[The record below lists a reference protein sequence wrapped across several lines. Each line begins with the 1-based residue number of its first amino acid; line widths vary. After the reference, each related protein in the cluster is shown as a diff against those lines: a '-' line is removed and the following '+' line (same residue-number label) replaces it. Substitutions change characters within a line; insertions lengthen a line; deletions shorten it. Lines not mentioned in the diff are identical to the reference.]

1 MCQLNLQNLPRNI
14 AIDGPAASGKS
25 TIGTL
30 VANKIGYMCLDTGI
44 MYRAVAFQALK
55 EGLNISDEA
64 QISSLAERIEIDIL
78 PASSQDGRQF
88 DVMINGEDH
97 TWDIRSTKVNAVVSE
112 VSVYSGVR
120 QAMTLQQ
127 RKIAEKG
134 KIVMIGRDIGTVVL
148 PDADLKI
155 YLDASVEVRAQR
167 RYIEDLSHGK
177 DACLED
183 VIESLRHRD
192 EIDSGRAIA
201 PLKPADDAVIIDS
214 DKMTVYEVVEYVM
227 GLLERCRRQES
238 QPIG

>member
-1 MCQLNLQNLPRNI
+1 MCQLKLDHLPRTI

-55 EGLNISDEA
+55 EGIGISDEA
-64 QISSLAERIEIDIL
+64 EVTKLADRIEIDIL
-78 PASSQDGRQF
+78 PATGQDGRQF

-97 TWDIRSTKVNAVVSE
+97 TWDIRTTSVNATVSE
-112 VSVYSGVR
+112 VSVYPGVR
-120 QAMTLQQ
+120 KAMTIQQ

-134 KIVMIGRDIGTVVL
+134 KVVMLGRDIGTVVL
-148 PDADLKI
+148 PKAELKI

-183 VIESLRHRD
+183 VVESLRHRD
-192 EIDSGRAIA
+192 EIDSSRAVA
-201 PLKPADDAVIIDS
+201 PLKAAEDAVIIDS
-214 DKMTVYEVVEYVM
+214 DKMTVYEVVEFVM
-227 GLLERCRRQES
+227 DLLEKRE
-238 QPIG
+238 

>member
-1 MCQLNLQNLPRNI
+1 MCQAKLQRLPKNI
-14 AIDGPAASGKS
+14 AIDGPAASGKT
-25 TIGTL
+25 TIGTI

-44 MYRAVAFQALK
+44 MYRAVALQALK
-55 EGLNISDEA
+55 EGIKIADETA
-64 QISSLAERIEIDIL
+64 VTHLAERIAIDIQ
-78 PASSQDGRQF
+78 PATSEDGRQF

-97 TWDIRSTKVNAVVSE
+97 TWDIRAAAVNAVVSE
-112 VSVYSGVR
+112 VSAYPGVR
-120 QAMTLQQ
+120 RAMTVQQ

-148 PDADLKI
+148 PDAELKI

-167 RYIEDLSHGK
+167 RYVEDLSHGK

-201 PLKPADDAVIIDS
+201 PLKAADDAIIIDS
-214 DKMTVYEVVEYVM
+214 DKMTVYEVVEFVM
-227 GLLERCRRQES
+227 GLLDNR
-238 QPIG
+238 G

>member
-1 MCQLNLQNLPRNI
+1 MCQPDLHKLPRNI

-55 EGLNISDEA
+55 EGIDIADKEA
-64 QISSLAERIEIDIL
+64 VERLAERIEINIR
-78 PASSQDGRQF
+78 PASSKDGRQF
-88 DVMINGEDH
+88 DVIINGGDH
-97 TWDIRSTKVNAVVSE
+97 TWDIRTPEVNAVVSE
-112 VSVYSGVR
+112 VSVYAGVR
-120 QAMTLQQ
+120 RAMTLQQ

-134 KIVMIGRDIGTVVL
+134 RIVMIGQDIGTVVL
-148 PDADLKI
+148 PDAELKI

-177 DACLED
+177 DVCLQD

-192 EIDSGRAIA
+192 EIDSGRALA
-201 PLKPADDAVIIDS
+201 PLKAAEDAVVIDS

-227 GLLERCRRQES
+227 GLLKQR
-238 QPIG
+238 G

>member
-1 MCQLNLQNLPRNI
+1 MGPTKPFYRSKLTVCQLNLQNLPRNI

-97 TWDIRSTKVNAVVSE
+97 TGTFAARKSTRLFRKCLSIPACA
-112 VSVYSGVR
+112 R
-120 QAMTLQQ
+120 Q
-127 RKIAEKG
+127 
-134 KIVMIGRDIGTVVL
+134 
-148 PDADLKI
+148 
-155 YLDASVEVRAQR
+155 
-167 RYIEDLSHGK
+167 
-177 DACLED
+177 
-183 VIESLRHRD
+183 
-192 EIDSGRAIA
+192 
-201 PLKPADDAVIIDS
+201 
-214 DKMTVYEVVEYVM
+214 
-227 GLLERCRRQES
+227 
-238 QPIG
+238 

>member
-1 MCQLNLQNLPRNI
+1 MCEQKLHNLPKNI

-30 VANKIGYMCLDTGI
+30 IANKIGYMCLDTGI

-55 EGLNISDEA
+55 EGINVDDEE
-64 QISSLAERIEIDIL
+64 QVTKLAERIKIDIL

-88 DVMINGEDH
+88 DVIINGEDH
-97 TWDIRSTKVNAVVSE
+97 SWDIRATAVNAVVSE
-112 VSVYSGVR
+112 VSVYPGVR

-148 PDADLKI
+148 PDADMKI

-167 RYIEDLSHGK
+167 RYIEDLGRGK
-177 DACLED
+177 DVCLED
-183 VIESLRHRD
+183 VVNSLRHRD
-192 EIDSGRAIA
+192 EIDSGRAVA
-201 PLKPADDAVIIDS
+201 PLKAAEDAIMIDS
-214 DKMTVYEVVEYVM
+214 DRMTVYEVVEHVM
-227 GLLERCRRQES
+227 KLLEKR
-238 QPIG
+238 G

>member
-1 MCQLNLQNLPRNI
+1 MCQLKLHHLPRTI

-44 MYRAVAFQALK
+44 MYRAVAFQAIK
-55 EGLNISDEA
+55 DGIEIADEA
-64 QISSLAERIEIDIL
+64 AVTGLAERIEIDIL
-78 PASSQDGRQF
+78 PATNQDGRQF

-97 TWDIRSTKVNAVVSE
+97 TWDIRTASVNAVVSE
-112 VSVYSGVR
+112 VSVYPGVR
-120 QAMTLQQ
+120 NAMTIQQ

-134 KIVMIGRDIGTVVL
+134 GIVMLGRDIGTVVL
-148 PDADLKI
+148 PNAELKI

-177 DACLED
+177 DACLEE

-192 EIDSGRAIA
+192 EIDSGRAVA
-201 PLKPADDAVIIDS
+201 PLKAAEDAVVIDS
-214 DKMTVYEVVEYVM
+214 DKMTVYEVVEFVM
-227 GLLERCRRQES
+227 DLLKKR
-238 QPIG
+238 G

>member
-1 MCQLNLQNLPRNI
+1 MCQLKLDHLPRTI

-55 EGLNISDEA
+55 EGIAISDEA
-64 QISSLAERIEIDIL
+64 EVTKLADQIEIDIL
-78 PASSQDGRQF
+78 PATSQDGRQF

-97 TWDIRSTKVNAVVSE
+97 TWDIRTAAVNATVSE
-112 VSVYSGVR
+112 VSVYPGVR
-120 QAMTLQQ
+120 RAMTVQQ
-127 RKIAEKG
+127 RRIAEKG
-134 KIVMIGRDIGTVVL
+134 KIVMLGRDIGTVVL
-148 PDADLKI
+148 PDAELKI

-183 VIESLRHRD
+183 VVESLRHRD
-192 EIDSGRAIA
+192 EIDSSRAVA
-201 PLKPADDAVIIDS
+201 PLKAAEDAVIIDS

-227 GLLERCRRQES
+227 DLLEKRE
-238 QPIG
+238 

>member
-1 MCQLNLQNLPRNI
+1 MCQPKLPRLPKNI
-14 AIDGPAASGKS
+14 AIDGPAASGKT
-25 TIGTL
+25 TIGTI

-55 EGLNISDEA
+55 EGIEIADETVVTR
-64 QISSLAERIEIDIL
+64 LAERIAIDIQ
-78 PASSQDGRQF
+78 PATSEDGRQF

-97 TWDIRSTKVNAVVSE
+97 TWDIRTAAVNATVSE
-112 VSVYSGVR
+112 VSVYLGVR
-120 QAMTLQQ
+120 RAMTVQQ

-148 PDADLKI
+148 PDAELKI

-201 PLKPADDAVIIDS
+201 PLKAADDAIVIDS
-214 DKMTVYEVVEYVM
+214 DKMTVYEVVEFVM
-227 GLLERCRRQES
+227 GLLEKRD
-238 QPIG
+238 

>member
-1 MCQLNLQNLPRNI
+1 MCLHDQHNLPRI
-14 AIDGPAASGKS
+14 ITIDGPAASGKT

-55 EGLNISDEA
+55 EGIEIADGASVTG
-64 QISSLAERIEIDIL
+64 LAERIEIDIL

-88 DVMINGEDH
+88 DVIINGEDH
-97 TWDIRSTKVNAVVSE
+97 TWDIRTSAVNAVVSE
-112 VSVYSGVR
+112 VSVYPGVR
-120 QAMTLQQ
+120 QAMTVQQ

-134 KIVMIGRDIGTVVL
+134 KIVMLGRDIGTVVL

-177 DACLED
+177 DVCLEE
-183 VIESLRHRD
+183 VISSLRHRD
-192 EIDSGRAIA
+192 ELDSGRAIA
-201 PLKPADDAVIIDS
+201 PLKAADDAIIIDS
-214 DKMTVYEVVEYVM
+214 DQMTVYEVVEYVM
-227 GLLERCRRQES
+227 GLLEKQS
-238 QPIG
+238 

>member
-1 MCQLNLQNLPRNI
+1 MCQKKLQHLPRNI
-14 AIDGPAASGKS
+14 AIDGPAASGKT

-44 MYRAVAFQALK
+44 MYRAVALQALK
-55 EGLNISDEA
+55 EGIKIADETA
-64 QISSLAERIEIDIL
+64 VTRLAERIAIDIQ
-78 PASSQDGRQF
+78 PATSEDGRQF

-97 TWDIRSTKVNAVVSE
+97 TWDIRAAAVNAVVSE
-112 VSVYSGVR
+112 VSAYPGVR
-120 QAMTLQQ
+120 RAMTVQQ

-148 PDADLKI
+148 PDAELKI

-167 RYIEDLSHGK
+167 RYVEDLSHGK

-201 PLKPADDAVIIDS
+201 PLKAADDAIIIDS
-214 DKMTVYEVVEYVM
+214 DKMTVYEVVEFVM
-227 GLLERCRRQES
+227 GLLDNR
-238 QPIG
+238 G

>member
-1 MCQLNLQNLPRNI
+1 MCQLKLDHLPRTI

-55 EGLNISDEA
+55 EGIAISDEA
-64 QISSLAERIEIDIL
+64 EVTKLADRIEIDIL
-78 PASSQDGRQF
+78 PATNQDGRQF

-97 TWDIRSTKVNAVVSE
+97 TWDIRTTSVNATVSE
-112 VSVYSGVR
+112 VSVYPGVR
-120 QAMTLQQ
+120 RAMTIQQ

-134 KIVMIGRDIGTVVL
+134 KVVMLGRDIGTVVL
-148 PDADLKI
+148 PKAELKI

-183 VIESLRHRD
+183 VVESLRHRD
-192 EIDSGRAIA
+192 EIDSSRAVA
-201 PLKPADDAVIIDS
+201 PLKAAEDAVIIDS

-227 GLLERCRRQES
+227 DLLEKRE
-238 QPIG
+238 

>member
-1 MCQLNLQNLPRNI
+1 MCQLKLDHLPRTI
-14 AIDGPAASGKS
+14 AIDGTAASGKS

-55 EGLNISDEA
+55 EGIAISDEA
-64 QISSLAERIEIDIL
+64 EVTKLADRIEIDIL
-78 PASSQDGRQF
+78 PATSQDGRQF

-97 TWDIRSTKVNAVVSE
+97 TWDIRTTSVNATVSE
-112 VSVYSGVR
+112 VSVYPGVR
-120 QAMTLQQ
+120 KAMTIQQ

-134 KIVMIGRDIGTVVL
+134 KVVMLGRDIGTVVL
-148 PDADLKI
+148 PKAELKI

-183 VIESLRHRD
+183 VVESLRHRD
-192 EIDSGRAIA
+192 EIDSSRAVA
-201 PLKPADDAVIIDS
+201 PLKAAEDAVIIDS

-227 GLLERCRRQES
+227 DLLEKRE
-238 QPIG
+238 

>member
-1 MCQLNLQNLPRNI
+1 MCQPKLQRLPKNI
-14 AIDGPAASGKS
+14 AIDGPAASGKT
-25 TIGTL
+25 TIGTI

-55 EGLNISDEA
+55 EGIEIADETA
-64 QISSLAERIEIDIL
+64 VTCLAERIAIDIQ
-78 PASSQDGRQF
+78 PATSEDGRQF

-97 TWDIRSTKVNAVVSE
+97 TWDIRTAAVNATVSE
-112 VSVYSGVR
+112 VSVYLGVR
-120 QAMTLQQ
+120 RAMTVQQ

-148 PDADLKI
+148 PDAELKI

-183 VIESLRHRD
+183 KVESLRHRD

-201 PLKPADDAVIIDS
+201 PLMPADDAVIIDS
-214 DKMTVYEVVEYVM
+214 DQMTVYAVVEYVM
-227 GLLERCRRQES
+227 GLLDNR
-238 QPIG
+238 G

>member
-1 MCQLNLQNLPRNI
+1 MCQPKLQRLPKNI
-14 AIDGPAASGKS
+14 AIDGPAASGKT
-25 TIGTL
+25 TIGTI

-55 EGLNISDEA
+55 EGIEIADETVVTR
-64 QISSLAERIEIDIL
+64 LAERIAIDIQ
-78 PASSQDGRQF
+78 PATSEDGRQF

-97 TWDIRSTKVNAVVSE
+97 TWDIRTAAVNATVSE
-112 VSVYSGVR
+112 VSVYLGVR
-120 QAMTLQQ
+120 RAMTVQQ

-148 PDADLKI
+148 PDAELKI

-192 EIDSGRAIA
+192 EIDSGRAVA
-201 PLKPADDAVIIDS
+201 PLRAADDAIVIDS
-214 DKMTVYEVVEYVM
+214 DKMTVYEVVELVM
-227 GLLERCRRQES
+227 GLLDNR
-238 QPIG
+238 G

>member
-1 MCQLNLQNLPRNI
+1 MCEQKLHNLPKNI

-30 VANKIGYMCLDTGI
+30 IANKIGYMCLDTGI

-55 EGLNISDEA
+55 EGINVDDEE
-64 QISSLAERIEIDIL
+64 QMTKLAERIEIDIL

-88 DVMINGEDH
+88 DVIINGEDH
-97 TWDIRSTKVNAVVSE
+97 SWDIRATAVNAVVSE
-112 VSVYSGVR
+112 VSVYPGVR

-148 PDADLKI
+148 PDADMKI

-167 RYIEDLSHGK
+167 RYIEDLGRGK
-177 DACLED
+177 DVCLED
-183 VIESLRHRD
+183 VVNSLRHRD
-192 EIDSGRAIA
+192 EIDSGRAVA
-201 PLKPADDAVIIDS
+201 PLKAAEDAIMIDS
-214 DKMTVYEVVEYVM
+214 DRMTVYEVVEHVM
-227 GLLERCRRQES
+227 KLLEKR
-238 QPIG
+238 G

>member
-1 MCQLNLQNLPRNI
+1 MCQSKLQNLPRNI
-14 AIDGPAASGKS
+14 AIDGPAASGKT

-55 EGLNISDEA
+55 EDIQISDE
-64 QISSLAERIEIDIL
+64 IGVTSLAERIEIDIL
-78 PASSQDGRQF
+78 PASSADGRQF

-97 TWDIRSTKVNAVVSE
+97 TWDIRTAAVNATVSE
-112 VSVYSGVR
+112 VSVYPGVR
-120 QAMTLQQ
+120 RAMTVQQ

-134 KIVMIGRDIGTVVL
+134 KIVMLGRDIGTVVL
-148 PDADLKI
+148 PDAELKI

-183 VIESLRHRD
+183 VISSLRHRD
-192 EIDSGRAIA
+192 EIDSGRAVA
-201 PLKPADDAVIIDS
+201 PLKAADDAVIIDS

-227 GLLERCRRQES
+227 GLLEKGS
-238 QPIG
+238 

>member
-1 MCQLNLQNLPRNI
+1 MCQAKLQRLPKNI
-14 AIDGPAASGKS
+14 AIDGPAASGKT
-25 TIGTL
+25 TIGTI

-55 EGLNISDEA
+55 EGIEIADETVVTR
-64 QISSLAERIEIDIL
+64 LAERIAIDIQ
-78 PASSQDGRQF
+78 PATSEDGRQF

-97 TWDIRSTKVNAVVSE
+97 TWDIRTAAVNATVSE
-112 VSVYSGVR
+112 VSVYLGVR
-120 QAMTLQQ
+120 RAMTVQQ

-148 PDADLKI
+148 PDAELKI

-167 RYIEDLSHGK
+167 RYVEDLSHGK

-201 PLKPADDAVIIDS
+201 PLKAADDAIIIDS
-214 DKMTVYEVVEYVM
+214 DKMTVYEVVEFVM
-227 GLLERCRRQES
+227 GLLDNR
-238 QPIG
+238 G

>member
-1 MCQLNLQNLPRNI
+1 MCQLKLDHLPRTI

-55 EGLNISDEA
+55 EGIAISDEA
-64 QISSLAERIEIDIL
+64 EVTKLADRIEIDIL
-78 PASSQDGRQF
+78 PATSQDGRQF

-97 TWDIRSTKVNAVVSE
+97 TWDIRTAAVNATVSE
-112 VSVYSGVR
+112 VSVYPGVR
-120 QAMTLQQ
+120 RAMTVQQ
-127 RKIAEKG
+127 RRIAEKG
-134 KIVMIGRDIGTVVL
+134 RVVMLGRDIGTVVL
-148 PDADLKI
+148 PKAELKI

-183 VIESLRHRD
+183 VVESLRHRD
-192 EIDSGRAIA
+192 EIDSSRAVA
-201 PLKPADDAVIIDS
+201 PLKAAEDAVIIDS

-227 GLLERCRRQES
+227 DLLEKRE
-238 QPIG
+238 

>member
-1 MCQLNLQNLPRNI
+1 MCQAKPQRLPQNI
-14 AIDGPAASGKS
+14 AIDGPAASGKT
-25 TIGTL
+25 TIGTI

-55 EGLNISDEA
+55 EGIEIADETA
-64 QISSLAERIEIDIL
+64 VTCLAERIAIDIQ
-78 PASSQDGRQF
+78 PATSEDGRQF

-97 TWDIRSTKVNAVVSE
+97 TWDIRTAAVNATVSE
-112 VSVYSGVR
+112 VSVYPGVR
-120 QAMTLQQ
+120 RAMTVQQ

-148 PDADLKI
+148 PDAELKI

-183 VIESLRHRD
+183 VVESLRHRD

-201 PLKPADDAVIIDS
+201 PLMPADDAVIIDS
-214 DKMTVYEVVEYVM
+214 DQMTVYEVVEYVM
-227 GLLERCRRQES
+227 GLLDNR
-238 QPIG
+238 G

>member
-64 QISSLAERIEIDIL
+64 QISSLAQRVEIDIL

-112 VSVYSGVR
+112 VSV
-120 QAMTLQQ
+120 
-127 RKIAEKG
+127 
-134 KIVMIGRDIGTVVL
+134 
-148 PDADLKI
+148 
-155 YLDASVEVRAQR
+155 
-167 RYIEDLSHGK
+167 
-177 DACLED
+177 
-183 VIESLRHRD
+183 
-192 EIDSGRAIA
+192 
-201 PLKPADDAVIIDS
+201 
-214 DKMTVYEVVEYVM
+214 
-227 GLLERCRRQES
+227 
-238 QPIG
+238 

>member
-1 MCQLNLQNLPRNI
+1 MCQPKLPRLPKNI
-14 AIDGPAASGKS
+14 AIDGPAASGKT
-25 TIGTL
+25 TIGTI

-55 EGLNISDEA
+55 EGIEIADETVVTR
-64 QISSLAERIEIDIL
+64 LAERIAIDIQ
-78 PASSQDGRQF
+78 PATSEDGRQF

-97 TWDIRSTKVNAVVSE
+97 TWDIRTAAVNATVSE
-112 VSVYSGVR
+112 VSVYLGVR
-120 QAMTLQQ
+120 RAMTVQQ

-148 PDADLKI
+148 PDAELKI

-177 DACLED
+177 DVCLQD

-192 EIDSGRAIA
+192 EIDSGRALA
-201 PLKPADDAVIIDS
+201 PLKAAEDAVVIDS

-227 GLLERCRRQES
+227 GLLKQR
-238 QPIG
+238 G

>member
-1 MCQLNLQNLPRNI
+1 MCQLKLDHLPRTI

-55 EGLNISDEA
+55 EGIAISDEA
-64 QISSLAERIEIDIL
+64 EVTKLADRIEIDIL
-78 PASSQDGRQF
+78 PATSQDGRQF

-97 TWDIRSTKVNAVVSE
+97 TWDIRTTSVNATVSE
-112 VSVYSGVR
+112 VSVYPGVR
-120 QAMTLQQ
+120 KAMTIQQ

-134 KIVMIGRDIGTVVL
+134 KVVMLGRDIGTVVL
-148 PDADLKI
+148 PKAELKI

-183 VIESLRHRD
+183 VVESLRHRD
-192 EIDSGRAIA
+192 EIDSGRAVA
-201 PLKPADDAVIIDS
+201 PLKAAEDAVIIDS
-214 DKMTVYEVVEYVM
+214 DQMTVYEVVEYVM
-227 GLLERCRRQES
+227 DLLEKRE
-238 QPIG
+238 